1 VFTNHRA
8 CEHLGPD
15 ACRRLLGSEHLGRVA
30 LSVAALPAVL
40 PVLYRLIGD
49 RVVFAVE
56 DDLSDVLSDNIV
68 AFEVD
73 RVDPETNLGW
83 SVQVIGRTR
92 SASDLRLPG
101 FGLPGFER
109 PGFAPPAPEM
119 ARTSVV
125 PRPDRLIGLT
135 LDRLSGQRTLA
146 PVGDQSGGL
155 AAPSRA

>member
-1 VFTNHRA
+1 MFTHTRA
-8 CEHLGPD
+8 HEHLGPD

-40 PVLYRLIGD
+40 PVFYRLIGD
-49 RVVFAVE
+49 RLVFAVE
-56 DDLSDVLSDNIV
+56 DDLYDVLSDNIV

-83 SVQVIGRTR
+83 TVQVIGR
-92 SASDLRLPG
+92 SSPASDLRLPG

-109 PGFAPPAPEM
+109 PGFTPAPSPTPSG
-119 ARTSVV
+119 R
-125 PRPDRLIGLT
+125 PPDRLIGLT

-146 PVGDQSGGL
+146 PVRDQAGSS
-155 AAPSRA
+155 AAPSLA